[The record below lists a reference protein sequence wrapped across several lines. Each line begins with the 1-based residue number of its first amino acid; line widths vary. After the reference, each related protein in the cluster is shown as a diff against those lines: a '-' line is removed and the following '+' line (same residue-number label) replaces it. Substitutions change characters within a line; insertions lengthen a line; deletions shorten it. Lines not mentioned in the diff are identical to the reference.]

1 MALVQKFLLKAIAK
15 HFRLDEVLEYVF
27 KPNQNNEDIIEMKD
41 DIKILKA
48 IAHPQR
54 EFVRC
59 SECNLKIKE
68 NKC

>member
-1 MALVQKFLLKAIAK
+1 MLVQKMILKAIAK
-15 HFRLDEVLEYVF
+15 QFRLDEVLEYVF

-59 SECNLKIKE
+59 SECNLKIEEK
-68 NKC
+68 

>member
-1 MALVQKFLLKAIAK
+1 MQKMILKAIAK
-15 HFRLDEVLEYVF
+15 QFRLDEVLEYVF

>member
-1 MALVQKFLLKAIAK
+1 MLVQKMILKAIAK
-15 HFRLDEVLEYVF
+15 QFRLDEVLEYVF

>member
-1 MALVQKFLLKAIAK
+1 MLVQKMILKAIAK
-15 HFRLDEVLEYVF
+15 QFRLDEVLDYVF

>member
-1 MALVQKFLLKAIAK
+1 MLVQKMILKAIAK
-15 HFRLDEVLEYVF
+15 QFRLDEVLEYVF

-68 NKC
+68 I

>member
-1 MALVQKFLLKAIAK
+1 MLVQKMILKAIAK
-15 HFRLDEVLEYVF
+15 QFRLDEVLEYVF
-27 KPNQNNEDIIEMKD
+27 KPNKNNEDIIEMKD

>member
-1 MALVQKFLLKAIAK
+1 MLVQKMILKAIAK

>member
-1 MALVQKFLLKAIAK
+1 MLVQKMILKAIAK

-59 SECNLKIKE
+59 SECNLKIEE

>member
-1 MALVQKFLLKAIAK
+1 MLVQKMILKAIAK
-15 HFRLDEVLEYVF
+15 QFRLDEVLEYVF
-27 KPNQNNEDIIEMKD
+27 KPNQKNEDIIEMKD

>member
-1 MALVQKFLLKAIAK
+1 MILKAIAK

-59 SECNLKIKE
+59 SQCNCKIKE
-68 NKC
+68 K